1 MGKVIRLEKSP
12 FGSTKLSSS
21 LVEAVDALPCGKYVI
36 LIEKQGFAR
45 TMSQNRLFWMW
56 MAQLEYW
63 SGTPRRVW
71 HDHYV
76 ALFIPPNKHGTSDLS
91 TEAMKHFMNQ
101 IHADALTEWGVNLP
115 LPEEDEENNETFYD
129 FVDEFKFK

>member
-1 MGKVIRLEKSP
+1 MGKVIRLDKSTL
-12 FGSTKLSSS
+12 GGTKLSAS
-21 LVEAVDALPCGKYVI
+21 LVESIEALPNGQYVI
-36 LIEKQGFAR
+36 LIQKQGFVR

-63 SGTPRRVW
+63 SGTPRKVW

-76 ALFIPPNKHGTSDLS
+76 AMFIPPTKHGTSDLS

-115 LPEEDEENNETFYD
+115 LPDDTDEFYD